1 MGVEIER
8 KFLVAGGQW
17 REQASR
23 SVVYRQAYLNH
34 DGGVSVRVRIAGEK
48 ANLNLKSATLDIRRV
63 EFEYEIPLADAESL
77 LDLAT
82 GNVIAKTRYFVEHGD
97 HTWEIDVFEGANAGL
112 VVAEL
117 ELDSIDEDFGRPP
130 WLGAEVSD
138 DPRYYNVYLAKH
150 PYSEWSASS

>member
-8 KFLVAGGQW
+8 KFLVDGEPWQTS
-17 REQASR
+17 ASSSAR
-23 SVVYRQAYLNH
+23 YRQAYLN
-34 DGGVSVRVRIAGEK
+34 DSGGVSVRVRIAGEH
-48 ANLNLKSATLDIRRV
+48 ANLNLKSATLDIDRI
-63 EFEYEIPLADAESL
+63 EFEYAIPLADAATL
-77 LDLAT
+77 LELAT

-112 VVAEL
+112 VVAEI
-117 ELDSIDEDFGRPP
+117 ELDSIDEDFARPP

-150 PYSEWSASS
+150 PYSAWPGRT